1 MKIDGRCHCGQVT
14 YEAEVEPDAML
25 ICHCT
30 DCQTLTGTAFRAVVT
45 APAETFV
52 LRSGVPKTYVKT
64 AESGNKR
71 RQAFCGNCG
80 TPLYACAVE
89 NPQSYTLR
97 IGAITQRA
105 AFSPQRQIWH
115 RSALPW
121 ADALSAVP
129 ASEQGFGGH

>member
-1 MKIDGRCHCGQVT
+1 VKIDGRCHCGQIA
-14 YEAEVEPDAML
+14 YAAEVEPDGML
-25 ICHCT
+25 VCHCT

-80 TPLYACAVE
+80 APLYACALD

-105 AFSPQRQIWH
+105 AFSPQRQIW
-115 RSALPW
+115 RCSALRW
-121 ADALSAVP
+121 VEALSAVP